1 MKGFKLRVLSTLILV
16 LCLSA
21 CGTWWGS
28 PDEIEVKR
36 GDTLYSLSKRYD
48 VQLRD
53 LIDANNLRPPY
64 TLRIGQVLRVPI
76 SNYHVVKR
84 GDTLYSLS
92 RKYNV
97 DVKTLAANNGL
108 ESPYTLI
115 VGQRLAING
124 YRNSSSSVT
133 STYRSSSGT
142 TSEYRPVTT
151 VTPQVKPTTSVSS
164 TQPTQSTKVSKY
176 RKTKFAWPVRG
187 SICSRY
193 GTIGKGRANDG
204 INIKAAQGTAVKAAD
219 RGTVAYA
226 GNELKGFGN
235 LILVRHD
242 DGWITAYAHNEKLLV
257 KKGQSVARGEKIAT
271 VGTTGGVN
279 TPQLHFEIRAGKNP
293 VDPTLYL
300 Q

>member
-133 STYRSSSGT
+133 STYRSSSST